1 MNRRLVPIAAWAA
14 IALLMAGCSALVPL
28 DQRVLDSGKETL
40 RLRSMQTRCFDTAER
55 ERTLR
60 DVVATLRDLEFIIA
74 KADATLGV
82 VSGTKGQTR
91 ITVTVAPRGAGQ
103 MAVRA
108 NLQQQL
114 SLVEDPAAY
123 QAFFAALA
131 KAMFLTAHQAD

>member
-1 MNRRLVPIAAWAA
+1 MNRRLIAIGAWVV
-14 IALLMAGCSALVPL
+14 IGILTTGCSALVPL
-28 DQRVLDSGKETL
+28 NQRVLDNGRETV
-40 RLRSMQTRCFDTAER
+40 RLRSMQTRYFETTDR

-82 VSGTKGQTR
+82 VSGTKQWTR
-91 ITVTVAPRGAGQ
+91 ITVTVSPRGAGQ

-114 SLVEDPAAY
+114 ALVEDPEAY
-123 QAFFAALA
+123 RAFFAALA
-131 KAMFLTAHQAD
+131 KAMFLTAHQVD